1 MENIFQSPKNPHS
14 HLTVKKRDKVS
25 FPTKKLFTKK
35 LIIGNTLD
43 FGCGLGADVRFL
55 KSNKINVIGYDPY
68 YSPNYPKNKF
78 DTIICI
84 YVLNVLLP
92 IEQMNV
98 LMAVSEL
105 LKPTGKGYFAVRRDI
120 KKVGYRNH
128 YIHKVKTY
136 QCNVIL
142 PYKSIFKTNFCE
154 IYEYQH
160 LNRIKTGLNNECPF
174 CNLSEKTKLIT
185 ESATAYAIYDNYPVS
200 EGHSLIIPKQH
211 ISSYF
216 DLSEHSKRACWLL
229 VDRVK
234 KILAEKFQPDGYN
247 IGININQEAGQ
258 TINHVHIHLIPRYKN
273 DVENPKG
280 GIRHVIPGKGFY

>member
-1 MENIFQSPKNPHS
+1 MENIYQSPENPHS
-14 HLTVKKRDKVS
+14 HLTVKQRDKVS
-25 FPTKKLFTKK
+25 FPTRNLFSKN
-35 LIIGNTLD
+35 LINGKTLD
-43 FGCGLGADVRFL
+43 FGCGLGADVTFL
-55 KSNKINVIGYDPY
+55 KSNQIDVTGYDPY
-68 YSPNYPKNKF
+68 YLPKYPVDKF

-105 LKPTGKGYFAVRRDI
+105 LKPSGKAYFAVRRDL

-142 PYKSIFKTNFCE
+142 PYKSILKTNFCE

-160 LNRIKTGLNNECPF
+160 VNRLNSGLNNDCPF
-174 CNLSEKTKLIT
+174 CNLSNQTKLIT

-200 EGHSLIIPKQH
+200 KGHSLIIPKDH
-211 ISSYF
+211 IPNYF
-216 DLSEHSKRACWLL
+216 DLSEHSKRACWLI

-234 KILAEKFQPDGYN
+234 QKLDIKFKPNGYN

-258 TINHVHIHLIPRYKN
+258 TIHHVHIHLIPRYKN
-273 DVENPKG
+273 DVENPRG
-280 GIRHVIPGKGFY
+280 GVRHVIPGKGYY